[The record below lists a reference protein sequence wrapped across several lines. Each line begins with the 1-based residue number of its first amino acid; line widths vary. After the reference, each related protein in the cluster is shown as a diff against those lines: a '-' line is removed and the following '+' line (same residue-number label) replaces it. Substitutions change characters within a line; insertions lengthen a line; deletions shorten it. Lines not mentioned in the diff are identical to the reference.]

1 MENEILPAEPS
12 LDASSA
18 TSPEIPAV
26 DSAVIPLDASPV
38 IPAETST
45 PIAVEAASEAAA
57 ALSAELEAAVPQ
69 PPETPPA
76 PAEPVESFAEM
87 LSEFEAFE
95 NNADG
100 VAAGDTFPVSVKGR
114 NAERLLRAVA
124 AQGGAA
130 DGLVVAGGGV
140 RAEDSVVGTVTAVV
154 KGGLT
159 VDVGVRA
166 FMPASRSGVRDAA
179 EMEKLVGQEITCR
192 ITKLDVTDEDVVVDR
207 RAIAKSSARA
217 RRRAATPR

>member
-87 LSEFEAFE
+87 LSEFEHEHEHKAPGGARQLEGAVVSVSADSVFLDIGFKVEGVLPRSAFE

-100 VAAGDTFPVSVKGR
+100 VAVGDKFPVSVKGR
-114 NAERLLRAVA
+114 NVERYYELSRFKVA
-124 AQGGAA
+124 Q
-130 DGLVVAGGGV
+130 
-140 RAEDSVVGTVTAVV
+140 
-154 KGGLT
+154 
-159 VDVGVRA
+159 
-166 FMPASRSGVRDAA
+166 P
-179 EMEKLVGQEITCR
+179 
-192 ITKLDVTDEDVVVDR
+192 TDW
-207 RAIAKSSARA
+207 S
-217 RRRAATPR
+217 